1 MNPNIIDEINAMSVS
16 NLLSLQTA
24 LKIAV
29 KAIKDQQDLITSK
42 QVKTYLDA
50 KIEELDRL
58 LAEVDNSLEY
68 GDPANTDPDCD
79 IEIYC

>member
-16 NLLSLQTA
+16 DLLGLQTA

-29 KAIKDQQDLITSK
+29 KAIKDQEDLITSK
-42 QVKTYLDA
+42 QVKTYLNA
-50 KIEELDRL
+50 KTEELGRL

-68 GDPANTDPDCD
+68 GDPTNTDPDCD
-79 IEIYC
+79 IEY

>member
-16 NLLSLQTA
+16 DLLSLQTA

-68 GDPANTDPDCD
+68 GDPTNTDPDCD
-79 IEIYC
+79 IEIYF

>member
-1 MNPNIIDEINAMSVS
+1 MKSTRC
-16 NLLSLQTA
+16 LSLT
-24 LKIAV
+24 KIAV

-68 GDPANTDPDCD
+68 GAPINTDPDCN
-79 IEIYC
+79 IEIYF